1 MSGLRSIHDL
11 CNVFRGIGVTNP
23 TISIAMTT
31 YNGAAYL
38 PGQLESLATQKLLP
52 AELVVGD
59 DGSNDETLEILEAFA
74 KRAPFPVYIH
84 RNPSRL
90 GYRANFMNVV
100 KLCKSLLISFCDH
113 DDVWLPDNLARVV
126 ERFEDP
132 ETLLVFHNALM
143 VDANLQPI
151 SRFYATPM
159 PAVSPRLT
167 MSPWMF
173 SYGFTQTF
181 RADLLPA
188 VKFWEMMK
196 DHHHMD
202 QAMGHDL
209 FFFLIASGLGNVGY
223 IDDELT
229 HYRIHAGNTIGSG
242 KRTKPNFLDRWRY
255 RLEDRSETYRY
266 LARIAPI
273 DASLFSKLAE
283 LQTLRPDLR
292 ERAAEA
298 ASAWEKVGPL
308 YCDRAEI
315 YLADFPTRFR
325 TFSEFYKKGA
335 YSETSF
341 WTFGGK
347 AMLKDFILGVLF
359 APLLK
364 RFGRASSRSD
374 RSCRRGRDYKI
385 MVDETPGW
393 LKS

>member
-1 MSGLRSIHDL
+1 MTSSA
-11 CNVFRGIGVTNP
+11 
-23 TISIAMTT
+23 ISIAMTT

-38 PGQLESLATQKLLP
+38 PAQLESLAVQKLLP

-59 DGSNDETLEILEAFA
+59 DGSIDETLEILEAFA
-74 KRAPFPVYIH
+74 KTAPFPVHIH
-84 RNPSRL
+84 RNPNRL

-100 KLCKSLLISFCDH
+100 KLCKSPLISFCDH
-113 DDVWLPDNLARVV
+113 DDVWLPDNLARVA

-143 VDANLQPI
+143 VDSDLRPI
-151 SRFYATPM
+151 SRFYAIPM
-159 PAVSPRLT
+159 PVLSSRLT

-173 SYGFTQTF
+173 SYGFTQSF

-188 VKFWEMMK
+188 AEFWEMMK

-209 FFFLIASGLGNVGY
+209 FFFLIASGLGNVAY

-242 KRTKPNFLDRWRY
+242 KRTKPNFLERWRY

-266 LARIAPI
+266 LARIAPL
-273 DASLFSKLAE
+273 DASLFARLAE
-283 LQTLRPDLR
+283 LQTLKPELR

-298 ASAWEKVGPL
+298 ASAWEQIGPL
-308 YCDRAEI
+308 YHDRAAI
-315 YLADFPTRFR
+315 YLADFLTRLK
-325 TFSEFYKKGA
+325 TFLDFHKKGA

-347 AMLKDFILGVLF
+347 AMVKDFILGVLL

-374 RSCRRGRDYKI
+374 RSCRRGRNYKI
-385 MVDETPGW
+385 MVGGDSGW